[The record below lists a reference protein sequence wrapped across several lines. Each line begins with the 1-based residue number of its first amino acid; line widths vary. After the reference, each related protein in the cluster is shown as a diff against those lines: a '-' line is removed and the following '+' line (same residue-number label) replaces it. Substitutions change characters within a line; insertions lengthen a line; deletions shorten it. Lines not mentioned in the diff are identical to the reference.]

1 MEKYTKKIIE
11 KEMESSAWNFGRGY
25 VFEVVLDII
34 KDIRKYRILSIFG
47 VNTIEQDIYI
57 QDINLK
63 NQSRLMSLRRLIDS
77 LKSLILFTKFNLKKD
92 GHKETYKKNL
102 ERLKKISSKFNLLKS
117 EIKTRGR
124 IQLRIKENLFGLIME
139 ELDIMF
145 DGILDILN
153 QVGFVFKQEEIRNPE
168 TAILR

>member
-1 MEKYTKKIIE
+1 MEKYIRKTNE

-34 KDIRKYRILSIFG
+34 KDVRKYRVLSLFG
-47 VNTIEQDIYI
+47 VATLEQDIYI

-63 NQSRLMSLRRLIDS
+63 NQSRLMSLRRLMDS
-77 LKSLILFTKFNLKKD
+77 LKTLILFTKFNLKKKE
-92 GHKETYKKNL
+92 HKETYTDNI
-102 ERLKKISSKFNLLKS
+102 ERLKKISSKFSFLRS
-117 EIKTRGR
+117 EIKSRGK
-124 IQLRIKENLFGLIME
+124 IQLRINENLFGLIIE